1 MNDIKNHKWF
11 ATTEWIAVYQ
21 KKVGFFLL
29 DELPNT
35 LIMHFCYWSLHTL
48 LYALNGTVSA
58 VKLQHTCNGC
68 LPTLPAKSFVW
79 TTFIHRSK
87 LPWSQK
93 LEEEETPHSLWLLKK
108 IIRSLTFHNSRD
120 VLKISK
126 IFNYNLMLGPP
137 KLKSFTIVCK
147 HLFKFL
153 ICLSTGEGL
162 CNCNCDVTAD
172 MSAMWR
178 QCSKWRHGEGNTL
191 SITIDVVPT
200 NASFYYE
207 SSVVSIV
214 KHRWHVCVKVITKF
228 CDGYS

>member
-1 MNDIKNHKWF
+1 MDLTKRYGNLKNGVNDIKNHKWF

-68 LPTLPAKSFVW
+68 LPILPANSLVW

-93 LEEEETPHSLWLLKK
+93 LEAEETPHSLWLLKK

-126 IFNYNLMLGPP
+126 IFNYNLMFGPP
-137 KLKSFTIVCK
+137 KLKTFTIVCK

-162 CNCNCDVTAD
+162 CNCNCDVTTD
-172 MSAMWR
+172 MSAMFYDV
-178 QCSKWRHGEGNTL
+178 QNGEYICLFWIVKAL
-191 SITIDVVPT
+191 STMSNVGI
-200 NASFYYE
+200 
-207 SSVVSIV
+207 VVSIV
-214 KHRWHVCVKVITKF
+214 KHC
-228 CDGYS
+228 